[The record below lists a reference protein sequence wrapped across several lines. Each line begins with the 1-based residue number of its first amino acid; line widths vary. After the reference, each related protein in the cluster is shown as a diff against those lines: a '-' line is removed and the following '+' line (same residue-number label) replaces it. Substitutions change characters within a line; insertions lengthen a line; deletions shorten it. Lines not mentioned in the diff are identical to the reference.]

1 MNTQT
6 FNIALP
12 ENLVKKADEIAKK
25 EYRSR
30 SKLIREAL
38 RNYIQDKEHW
48 EQIFASGDKAMK
60 DMGIKSED
68 EVDTIVH
75 EFRHKKKPS

>member
-12 ENLVKKADEIAKK
+12 EDLVNKADEIAKK

-30 SKLIREAL
+30 SELIRETL
-38 RNYIQDKEHW
+38 RTYIEDKEHW
-48 EQIFASGDKAMK
+48 EQIFSSGEKAMK

-68 EVDTIVH
+68 DVDNIIH
-75 EFRHKKKPS
+75 EFRHKQKSR